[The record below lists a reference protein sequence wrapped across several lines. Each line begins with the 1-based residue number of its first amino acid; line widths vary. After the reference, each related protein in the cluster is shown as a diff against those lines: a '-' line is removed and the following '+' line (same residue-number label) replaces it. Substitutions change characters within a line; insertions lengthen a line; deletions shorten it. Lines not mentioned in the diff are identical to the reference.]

1 MRPIHDTLDWN
12 LLRTFIVIVQEES
25 VSRAAARLYLSQPAV
40 SLSLKRLEER
50 LGQRLIERDSHS
62 FRVTGVHHR
71 H

>member
-50 LGQRLIERDSHS
+50 LGQRLIERDSHV
-62 FRVTGVHHR
+62 FA
-71 H
+71 